1 MDNVKDLVNNSIY
14 DKLGKRMSDQAV
26 IELRG
31 DVRSQV
37 WVQVNNQVWV
47 QIYRQVII
55 QVRESL
61 QKEFDG

>member
-47 QIYRQVII
+47 QVWDQVLLP
-55 QVRESL
+55 VRESL
-61 QKEFDG
+61 ANEFNG